1 MHKIK
6 FLFTFLII
14 VFACNVQAQKNNDF
28 LVTPYL
34 QVGENPS
41 PTTIDILWHAIDDAT
56 WMVEVKLPNTKN
68 WVVAATPSSTS
79 VAVRGVN
86 KFMVYK
92 AQLTNLT
99 AGAPFEYR
107 LSKNNKIVFTNTGK
121 ALKSAEQPYRLLT
134 FGDIGAGTKEAKQ
147 IANAVYK
154 ANADMI
160 AVTGDIVYEYGLIS
174 EYTKVFWPIY
184 NTDKVDTIG
193 VPLMHSIPFV
203 AAVGNHDMDTRDL
216 DKRPDALAYYHFWD
230 QPLNGPVGVE
240 GGAIVPLLKGS
251 DANIK
256 AFKDAAGNRYPRMSN
271 FSFNYGNAHILM
283 LDADTYVD
291 WTDSTL
297 KAWVAKDLEDAKQAT
312 WRFVFYHHPGFNSS
326 IDHFEQQQ
334 MRLLAPI
341 FEKGKVDVVF
351 NGHVHNY
358 QRSFPMQFAP
368 AKNGVLM
375 VGGKEGK
382 TVRGRVVPGLW
393 TLDKNFGGKTN
404 TKPNGV
410 VYVVTGAGGQKL
422 YNPEQNNKP
431 DSWQKFTDKFVSNI
445 HSFTVAD
452 VDGKNLKLRQID
464 VNEKEIDTITLTK

>member
-6 FLFTFLII
+6 FLFLFITIA
-14 VFACNVQAQKNNDF
+14 FASYTHAQTNNDF

-34 QVGENPS
+34 QIGENPS
-41 PTTIDILWHAIDDAT
+41 PTTMDVLWHAAEEAA
-56 WMVEVKLPNTKN
+56 WVVEVKLPNTKN
-68 WVVAATPSSTS
+68 WVVATPPTSTA
-79 VAVRGVN
+79 VAVSGIN

-92 AQLTNLT
+92 AHLTNLV
-99 AGAPFEYR
+99 AGALFEYR
-107 LSKNNKIVFTNTGK
+107 LTKNNKVVFSNTGK
-121 ALKSAEQPYRLLT
+121 AIKSGDQSYRLLA

-147 IANAVYK
+147 IANGVYK
-154 ANADMI
+154 ANADII

-184 NTDKVDTIG
+184 NTDKADTIG

-230 QPLNGPVGVE
+230 QPLNGPSGVE
-240 GGAIVPLLKGS
+240 GGAIVPALKGS

-256 AFKDAAGNRYPRMSN
+256 AFKDAAENRYPRMSN

-297 KAWVAKDLEDAKQAT
+297 KAWVAKDLEDAKNIT

-326 IDHFEQQQ
+326 VEHFEQQQ

-341 FEKGKVDVVF
+341 FEKGKVDIVF

-358 QRSFPMQFAP
+358 QRTFPMQFAP
-368 AKNGVLM
+368 VKNGVLM
-375 VGGKEGK
+375 VGGKENK

-393 TLDKNFGGKTN
+393 TLDKNFDGKTN

-410 VYVVTGAGGQKL
+410 LYVVTGAGGQKL

-431 DSWQKFTDKFVSNI
+431 ETWQKFTDKFVSNI
-445 HSFTVAD
+445 HSFTVVD

-464 VNEKEIDTITLTK
+464 ANGKEIDTITLTK